1 MTTDD
6 NQTEDGPPITWKP
19 VGELPGQLPFDRLD
33 YGDAEQLAEMTT
45 DGESSVAE
53 EPQEMVDAP
62 IQLLPPYNRAQ
73 KRRNQRPLP
82 T

>member
-6 NQTEDGPPITWKP
+6 DQTEDGPPITWKP
-19 VGELPGQLPFDRLD
+19 VDELPGHVPFDRLD

-45 DGESSVAE
+45 DGESAVVE
-53 EPQEMVDAP
+53 EPREMVDAP
-62 IQLLPPYNRAQ
+62 IKLLPPYNRAQ

>member
-6 NQTEDGPPITWKP
+6 DQTEDGPPITWKP
-19 VGELPGQLPFDRLD
+19 VAELPGQLPFDRLD
-33 YGDAEQLAEMTT
+33 YGDAEQLPEMTT
-45 DGESSVAE
+45 DDASAVESH
-53 EPQEMVDAP
+53 EMVDAP
-62 IQLLPPYNRAQ
+62 IQLPPPYDQAK

>member
-6 NQTEDGPPITWKP
+6 ERIEDQPASWPP

-33 YGDAEQLAEMTT
+33 YGDAEQLAELAGA
-45 DGESSVAE
+45 DAPAAE
-53 EPQEMVDAP
+53 ETRQPVDEP
-62 IQLLPPYNRAQ
+62 VRIRPPYNRTH

>member
-45 DGESSVAE
+45 DGEPSVVD

-62 IQLLPPYNRAQ
+62 IQLLPPYDRAQ
-73 KRRNQRPLP
+73 KRRDQRPLP

>member
-45 DGESSVAE
+45 DGESAAAD

-62 IQLLPPYNRAQ
+62 IQLLPPYDRAQ

>member
-45 DGESSVAE
+45 DGEPPVAE
-53 EPQEMVDAP
+53 ESQEMVDAP
-62 IQLLPPYNRAQ
+62 IQLLPPYSRAQ

>member
-45 DGESSVAE
+45 DGESSVVE

-62 IQLLPPYNRAQ
+62 IQLLGPYDRAQ
-73 KRRNQRPLP
+73 KRRDQRPLP

>member
-1 MTTDD
+1 MTTDE
-6 NQTEDGPPITWKP
+6 NQTEDGRPITWKP

-45 DGESSVAE
+45 DGESSVAD

-62 IQLLPPYNRAQ
+62 IQLLPPYDRAQ